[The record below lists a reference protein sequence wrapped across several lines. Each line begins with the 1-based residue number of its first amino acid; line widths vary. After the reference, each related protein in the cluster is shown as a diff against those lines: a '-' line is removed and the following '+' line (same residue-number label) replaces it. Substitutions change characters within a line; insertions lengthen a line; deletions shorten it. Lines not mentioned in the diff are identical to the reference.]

1 LPGAGGWSVTALT
14 RRDRAVRWVRYFRCR
29 ACARYYPRRLRSCPE
44 CRTRKYEYGYGLGK
58 VHLPM

>member
-1 LPGAGGWSVTALT
+1 VTALT